1 MNSTRK
7 KINHQ
12 SVFKPRTKCDDNS
25 ELSSEMIISA
35 RKTGQLNLSSRG
47 LATVPLRVWNIHEW
61 TDEEMK
67 HVNVAWDSQNEG
79 ERWWEQEPLK
89 TLNLSCNSLIYL
101 DSKIE
106 LLSEICNMDLHDN
119 LLETVPPEMGNLNK
133 LQKLDMSTN
142 KLETLPSNFFN
153 LYELRYLDLHN
164 NALKELDAA
173 VGDLIML
180 EYMNISCNNLT
191 NLPVGMG
198 YLVRLVSLD
207 LSHNK
212 LKELP
217 PDIMSMRGLKK
228 LDVSFNHLEILP
240 PFGELRKLEVL
251 VLRENNLRIFPDTT
265 GCIALRELHLANN
278 CITEINVPSLE
289 SMGKLRALT
298 LGNNNI
304 EVIPEEIIQLLN
316 LEHLDLSCNNIS
328 IVPTCISIMPNLQVF
343 IIEGNEV
350 KNVRRDIIK
359 CGTSRVLRHLRQ
371 NIIPIS
377 SESRL
382 SPLLGT
388 DDSTFPDKYCM
399 KRTKL
404 LSLTSRNL
412 RNIPE
417 TVFDDAIEAQVTC
430 IDLSKNK
437 LCILQNKLRIIATV
451 TDLKLS
457 HNQLSLI
464 PDWIGENL
472 KHLQHLD
479 LSNNQLSSLPDS
491 FSLLKFLREI
501 NISFNRFTKVPD
513 CLYTIDA
520 LEILLADTNQ
530 IIEIDV
536 ASLAQLKRLATLDL
550 SNNNIGFV
558 PPELGNLKNLRT
570 LIISGNCFKLPRHAT
585 LMKGTDEILAY
596 LRDRIPT

>member
-180 EYMNISCNNLT
+180 EYM
-191 NLPVGMG
+191 
-198 YLVRLVSLD
+198 
-207 LSHNK
+207 
-212 LKELP
+212 
-217 PDIMSMRGLKK
+217 
-228 LDVSFNHLEILP
+228 
-240 PFGELRKLEVL
+240 
-251 VLRENNLRIFPDTT
+251 
-265 GCIALRELHLANN
+265 
-278 CITEINVPSLE
+278 EINVPSLE